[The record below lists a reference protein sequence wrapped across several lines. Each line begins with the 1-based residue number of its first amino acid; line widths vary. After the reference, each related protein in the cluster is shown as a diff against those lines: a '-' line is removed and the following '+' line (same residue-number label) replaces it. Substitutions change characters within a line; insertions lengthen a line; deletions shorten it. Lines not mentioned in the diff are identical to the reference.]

1 MKNLLFILI
10 LVSYNTFSQCN
21 KEETINIEGGDTYV
35 GCLNDRGL
43 QEGFGTYTFSDGSKL
58 YEGNWKDGKYDGK
71 GTLYDSNGG
80 KKSGIFKNDMLNYGT
95 YHFENEEFTSD
106 YTGGFGDNG
115 LPKGDGDLTTTTKEY
130 TEVKKGKF
138 INGDLFNGESITKY
152 NNGLRITEEIEMA
165 EVVSAL
171 ITTKE
176 YTEVKKGKFINGD
189 LLNGQ
194 IITKYNNGL
203 TITEEVEMA
212 EVVSTHRNDR
222 NYYNVDDVEGNSEYT
237 EIILDK
243 KGDPNDGISYDIT
256 LKINGIEGNW
266 IFDTGAQ
273 SFTIGKRMFDRLK
286 ENGMTYKDLN
296 MDVKSIGIGGISD
309 GELIIIDEIVI
320 GDYKIKNVITKV
332 NLDNDYSLLG
342 MWFLIKFKEV
352 EWSMKNNTLRLYK

>member
-1 MKNLLFILI
+1 MKNLLIILI
-10 LVSYNTFSQCN
+10 LISYNTFSQCN
-21 KEETINIEGGDTYV
+21 KEETMNFDGGDTYV

-58 YEGNWKDGKYDGK
+58 YEGNWKEGNFEGDGTYYFPDGAIAS
-71 GTLYDSNGG
+71 GT
-80 KKSGIFKNDMLNYGT
+80 FKNGLLNYGT
-95 YHFENEEFTSD
+95 YHFENEEVTID
-106 YTGGFGDNG
+106 YIGDFGENYKY
-115 LPKGDGDLTTTTKEY
+115 KGDGVFTRITKEY

-138 INGDLFNGESITKY
+138 INDDLLNGQSITKF
-152 NNGLRITEEIEMA
+152 NDGLTITEEIEMA
-165 EVVSAL
+165 EVVSTL
-171 ITTKE
+171 
-176 YTEVKKGKFINGD
+176 
-189 LLNGQ
+189 
-194 IITKYNNGL
+194 
-203 TITEEVEMA
+203 
-212 EVVSTHRNDR
+212 RNDR